1 MVTTS
6 MPPKRT
12 KKTSSAKKAR
22 PVPPRRPVTSPRK
35 PAVPSVTPKQDE
47 LATARLA
54 AIVESSD
61 DAIVGKDLKG
71 VVTSWNHSAERLF
84 GYTAKEMIGKSITTL
99 YPQDRLEEEA
109 RILKSIQ
116 RGERIEHFETVR
128 RRKNGGLVDV
138 SVTVSPIKDGNGH
151 VIGAS
156 KIVRDITERKRAEA
170 ALRKS
175 EQRFRAIYDQTYE
188 FIGLLNPD
196 GTMIDANQTALAF
209 RELQLSDVVGKP
221 FWSTPWWDISPELQ
235 ERVKAGIRQASEGTF
250 VRLHAQHRALDG
262 TVEEI
267 DFSLTPITNQAGQVT
282 EILPEGRR
290 ITPITNALGEL
301 RRTQAELESRVQER
315 TRELEK
321 ANAVL
326 LENQRE
332 LQRQQQRL
340 QNLASKL
347 LVAQEDER
355 RRIARELHDDVTQRL
370 AALTID
376 LQSLHPGS
384 CESADSLSMCLKQL
398 GDTAERLTTDLQRL
412 AHHLHPSI
420 LEHVG
425 LEAAVREHA
434 EDFQARTSLKTE
446 IMVRT
451 LPNNIPPDHA
461 TCLYRVLQESLQNV
475 RKHAN
480 ATSVL
485 IRLMRTGRGVGLCIH
500 DDGRGFENSPEPT
513 KRTGLGLTS
522 MAERVGALQGTFRVR
537 TKPGDGTEVH
547 AWVPL
552 EQGEE
557 R

>member
-1 MVTTS
+1 M
-6 MPPKRT
+6 
-12 KKTSSAKKAR
+12 
-22 PVPPRRPVTSPRK
+22 
-35 PAVPSVTPKQDE
+35 
-47 LATARLA
+47 
-54 AIVESSD
+54 
-61 DAIVGKDLKG
+61 
-71 VVTSWNHSAERLF
+71 VTSWNHSAERLF

-99 YPQDRLEEEA
+99 YPQDRLEEVA

-290 ITPITNALGEL
+290 ITPITNALGQL

-355 RRIARELHDDVTQRL
+355 RRIARELHDDITQRL

-434 EDFQARTSLKTE
+434 EDFQARTSLKTG

-485 IRLMRTGRGVGLCIH
+485 IRLMGTRRGVGLCIH

-552 EQGEE
+552 EQGEG